1 MVVTITWQ
9 HPTDQSTVLILAG
22 VLDHAGAAELRSAM
36 SAAVVRRPRSIVV
49 DLIGVHRIDA
59 VGVGTLVVADRICQ
73 QIGINLAVRNPAPT
87 VESLLGMTGNH
98 QPGRR
103 SAAANAETGP
113 LTNQPASIRI
123 C

>member
-1 MVVTITWQ
+1 MAVTITWQ
-9 HPTDQSTVLILAG
+9 HPTDQSTVLVLAG

-73 QIGINLAVRNPAPT
+73 QIGINLTVRRQPVRASTAVGTDTA
-87 VESLLGMTGNH
+87 
-98 QPGRR
+98 
-103 SAAANAETGP
+103 GP
-113 LTNQPASIRI
+113 PE
-123 C
+123 